1 MTSATPTSAANRPL
15 LLFVVSGVLAVFFVG
30 WTWLVLDPAG
40 SLVAFDKKCAQFWK
54 EHGMEQTPDL
64 IVYLTD
70 LGGIATNSMV
80 AIMGA
85 VWQFSHGRRFF
96 GTAWFAIVF
105 GGAIGNQMLKITLDR
120 DRPPEHDRAV
130 LETNKSYPSGHAQ
143 ASAVGYGMLCYALLR
158 QSRFPFRRTIIATF
172 FVVLIAAIGFSR
184 IYLRAHWFSDVI
196 GGWAV
201 GLCWLCLCL
210 GWLERRRA
218 RVTGTAGPESALGIP
233 QPVTHPQNRP
243 RSL

>member
-1 MTSATPTSAANRPL
+1 MTAETLPANRPL
-15 LLFVVSGVLAVFFVG
+15 LLFAVSGALAAFFVG
-30 WTWLVLDPAG
+30 WTWLALDPAG
-40 SLVAFDKKCAQFWK
+40 SLVAFDKQCADFWK
-54 EHGMEQTPDL
+54 ERSAGRSPDV

-70 LGGIATNSMV
+70 LGGIATNTMV

-105 GGAIGNQMLKITLDR
+105 SGAIGNQMLKITLDR

-143 ASAVGYGMLCYALLR
+143 ASAVGYGMLGYALLR
-158 QSRFPFRRTIIATF
+158 QMRIPFRRTILATF

-196 GGWAV
+196 GGWAF
-201 GLCWLCLCL
+201 GLCWLFLCL

-218 RVTGTAGPESALGIP
+218 RVTTIAHADMSTNPK
-233 QPVTHPQNRP
+233 
-243 RSL
+243 

>member
-1 MTSATPTSAANRPL
+1 MTAETPTSAANRPL

-40 SLVAFDKKCAQFWK
+40 SLAAFDKECAEFWK
-54 EHGMEQTPDL
+54 ERSAGRAPDV

-70 LGGIATNSMV
+70 LGGIATNAMV

-96 GTAWFAIVF
+96 GTAWFAIVL
-105 GGAIGNQMLKITLDR
+105 GAAITNQMLKTTLDR
-120 DRPPEHDRAV
+120 DRPPEPDRAV
-130 LETNKSYPSGHAQ
+130 LERNKSYPSGHAT
-143 ASAVGYGMLCYALLR
+143 ASSVGYGMLCYALLR
-158 QSRFPFRRTIIATF
+158 QTRFPFRRTILATF
-172 FVVLIAAIGFSR
+172 FVVLIAGIGFSR

-201 GLCWLCLCL
+201 GLCWLFFCL

-218 RVTGTAGPESALGIP
+218 RVTGMAGRAQDE
-233 QPVTHPQNRP
+233 NRT
-243 RSL
+243 